1 VSSESV
7 GRRIAELAAGPMA
20 GQGIE
25 RDEALELLALA
36 RDNLWEV
43 LPWADRIRRAHR
55 GDTVHL
61 CGIVAAK
68 VGRCPEDCRW
78 CSQSAHHSAK
88 IESHGLL
95 DNDELLSRA
104 RKASECGAGCFGL
117 VTSGAAPTSDELDR
131 LCGAIRRLRDEGQV
145 SPCASLGMLDEA
157 AARKLADA
165 GCRRYNHNL
174 ETSRAYFAEVVTTH
188 SWDQRLATARAVK
201 AAGMELCC
209 GGLFGLG
216 ESDQDR
222 VDLALAVRE
231 LEADSVPVNFLNPIA
246 GTPLEGADRLSPEQC
261 LAILAMMRFVLPTRC
276 IKAAGGREANL
287 REMQPWM
294 FFAGADGCLIG
305 DYLTTGGRPAT
316 EDLELIAA
324 LGLQPASPS
333 RAADTVS

>member
-1 VSSESV
+1 VTSQGV
-7 GRRIAELAAGPMA
+7 RQRIAELAAAPVA
-20 GQGIE
+20 GQGVA
-25 RDEALELLALA
+25 RDEALELLGLA
-36 RDNLWEV
+36 RDHLWDV
-43 LPWADRIRRAHR
+43 LPWANRIRQAHR
-55 GDTVHL
+55 GDKVHL

-68 VGRCPEDCRW
+68 IGRCPEDCRW
-78 CSQSAHHSAK
+78 CSQSGRHSAK
-88 IESHGLL
+88 IQSHGLL
-95 DNDELLSRA
+95 SDDELLCSARRA
-104 RKASECGAGCFGL
+104 GQSGAGCFGL

-131 LCGAIRRLRDEGQV
+131 LCGVIGRLRDQGQV
-145 SPCASLGMLDEA
+145 SPCAGLGMLDEA
-157 AARKLADA
+157 AAQKLAEA

-174 ETSRAYFAEVVTTH
+174 ETSRAYFPEVVTTH

-231 LEADSVPVNFLNPIA
+231 LDADSVPVNFLNPIA
-246 GTPLEGADRLSPEQC
+246 GTPLEGAQRLSPEEC

-287 REMQPWM
+287 RDRQQWM
-294 FFAGADGCLIG
+294 FFAGADGILIG
-305 DYLTTGGRPAT
+305 DYLTTSGRPPA
-316 EDLELIAA
+316 EDLQMIAA
-324 LGLQPASPS
+324 LGLHPALPS